1 MSADSFHHQVQMSL
15 NKTKK
20 IYDFTDFKDCMQ
32 RAISSKVTVKNMVLT
47 VHDLPL
53 KIEFTLNVFVIL

>member
-20 IYDFTDFKDCMQ
+20 IYDLTDFKDCMQ

-47 VHDLPL
+47 VHDLPI

>member
-1 MSADSFHHQVQMSL
+1 MSADSFHHQVPSTD
-15 NKTKK
+15 KTKK
-20 IYDFTDFKDCMQ
+20 IYDFTDFKDWMQ

-47 VHDLPL
+47 VHDLPI